1 MADNEK
7 NPTPADSPAP
17 AAQAGQ
23 AMPIPGDTLP
33 SRPSADH
40 NTHQGLPPAEGPQAG
55 MVMPP
60 TPSTSQKSVPQAAPT
75 DEQPGLARALENSN
89 LDAVAQTDADS
100 PAADPYSAAALQD
113 IVHGGTISV
122 PVDNIDR
129 ELIQAWK
136 STTSGGDN
144 EGKVAVTLMRAM
156 NLVVYTE
163 DEART
168 SAANDAIDRIVRRH
182 PCRTIMIANRSGA
195 TADTSPAGT
204 APPVADR
211 DLEAHLS
218 AHCHAADAAGKQICC
233 EQITVA
239 AHTSAALGRVSNLAL
254 NLLITDLPVFL
265 WCAGGTMFNNVVLTH
280 LEDSIDRL
288 IFDSATF
295 SDPLTGLLG
304 MARSVDPAFRNPDAG
319 RYAPGDL
326 NWGRLTSLREAT
338 AGLFDDPTLLPSLW
352 RIGSIEIQY
361 AAPVEDQAANPIQA
375 FLYAAWLASR
385 LNWEF
390 HSGAAGRG
398 GAGDL
403 VLTMRQGVRSI
414 PIVLRATTGS
424 AACPGEIR
432 TVRLTT
438 NDASPLTIG
447 LDLTS
452 DAMYLDCRVERDGQ
466 EQETRK
472 VRYTAEDEVA
482 LLDTELEQFGHDE
495 IYEQTLI
502 LAGLMTWGS
511 LSAGRRTAIS
521 AQLGTENRQSS
532 FDPRF

>member
-1 MADNEK
+1 
-7 NPTPADSPAP
+7 
-17 AAQAGQ
+17 
-23 AMPIPGDTLP
+23 MPIPGDTLP
-33 SRPSADH
+33 SRPTADH
-40 NTHQGLPPAEGPQAG
+40 NTHQGLPPPPDPQAG
-55 MVMPP
+55 GTMPP
-60 TPSTSQKSVPQAAPT
+60 TPATAQKPGLQAAPP
-75 DEQPGLARALENSN
+75 DEQAGLTRALENSN
-89 LDAVAQTDADS
+89 LDAVAQTDADT
-100 PAADPYSAAALQD
+100 PADPYSAEALRD

-136 STTSGGDN
+136 STTSGGAN
-144 EGKVAVTLMRAM
+144 EGTVAVTLMRAM

-168 SAANDAIDRIVRRH
+168 SAANEAIDRIVRRH
-182 PCRTIMIANRSGA
+182 PCRTIMITNRSEARAATA
-195 TADTSPAGT
+195 TADATPA
-204 APPVADR
+204 APADS
-211 DLEAHLS
+211 DLEASLS
-218 AHCHAADAAGKQICC
+218 AHCYAANAEGKQICC

-239 AHTSAALGRVSNLAL
+239 AHSSAALDRVSNLAL

-288 IFDSATF
+288 ILDSATF
-295 SDPLTGLLG
+295 ADPLAGLLG

-326 NWGRLTSLREAT
+326 NWGRLTALREAT
-338 AGLFDDPTLLPSLW
+338 AGLFDDPDLLPSLW

-361 AAPVEDQAANPIQA
+361 AAPVAGQAANPIQA
-375 FLYAAWLASR
+375 FLYAAWLGTR

-390 HSGAAGRG
+390 HSGAVGRG
-398 GAGDL
+398 GAGEA
-403 VLTMRQGVRSI
+403 VVTMRQGVRSI
-414 PIVLRATTGS
+414 PVVLRPTTGS

-432 TVRLTT
+432 ATRLTT
-438 NDASPLTIG
+438 NDANPLTIAF
-447 LDLTS
+447 DLTS

-466 EQETRK
+466 EQATRK
-472 VRYTAEDEVA
+472 VRYTAADDVA
-482 LLDTELEQFGHDE
+482 LLDIELEQFGHDP

-511 LSAGRRTAIS
+511 LSAGRRNEIS

>member
-7 NPTPADSPAP
+7 TPTPADAAAP
-17 AAQAGQ
+17 IAPVGQ

-33 SRPSADH
+33 TRSGADH
-40 NTHQGLPPAEGPQAG
+40 NTHQGLPPLPDPQAG
-55 MVMPP
+55 GTMPP
-60 TPSTSQKSVPQAAPT
+60 TPSTVQKPGPQAALL
-75 DEQPGLARALENSN
+75 DEQPGLTRALENSN
-89 LDAVAQTDADS
+89 LDAVAQADADT
-100 PAADPYSAAALQD
+100 PADPYSAEALRD

-168 SAANDAIDRIVRRH
+168 TAANEAIDHIVRRH
-182 PCRTIMIANRSGA
+182 PCRTIMIANRSGESAAPSTTA
-195 TADTSPAGT
+195 TPAAG
-204 APPVADR
+204 

-218 AHCHAADAAGKQICC
+218 AHCHTADAGGKQICC
-233 EQITVA
+233 EQITVSA
-239 AHTSAALGRVSNLAL
+239 YSAAALGRVSNLAL

-265 WCAGGTMFNNVVLTH
+265 WCASGTMFNNVVLKH

-288 IFDSATF
+288 ILDSATF
-295 SDPLTGLLG
+295 TDPLVGLLG
-304 MARSVDPAFRNPDAG
+304 MARSVDPAFRDPDAG

-326 NWGRLTSLREAT
+326 NWGRLTGLREAT
-338 AGLFDDPTLLPSLW
+338 AGLFDDPTLLPSLG

-361 AAPVEDQAANPIQA
+361 AAPIEDQAANPIQA

-385 LNWEF
+385 LQWEF
-390 HSGAAGRG
+390 HSGSAGRG
-398 GAGDL
+398 GVGDL
-403 VLTMRQGVRSI
+403 VLTVRQSVRSI

-424 AACPGEIR
+424 AACPGEVR

-438 NDASPLTIG
+438 NDASPLTMT

-452 DAMYLDCRVERDGQ
+452 DAMYLDCLVEGDGQ
-466 EQETRK
+466 EQVTRK
-472 VRYTAEDEVA
+472 VRYTAADEVA

-502 LAGLMTWGS
+502 MAGLMAWGS
-511 LSAGRRTAIS
+511 LSAGRRTAVS
-521 AQLGTENRQSS
+521 AHLGTENRQSS